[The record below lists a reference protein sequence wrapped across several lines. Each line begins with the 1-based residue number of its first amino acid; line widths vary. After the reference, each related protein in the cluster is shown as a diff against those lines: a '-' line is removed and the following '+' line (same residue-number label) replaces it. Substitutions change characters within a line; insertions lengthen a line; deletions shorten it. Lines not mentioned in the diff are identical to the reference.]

1 MCLIFRWRKCSDYRQ
16 GWAVLWSQL
25 SLPEREGMYL
35 YVSKQYDVHYHCTC
49 CLNRL
54 EQLLKG
60 LPLHGLRIYRYSRV
74 HRYALYKQCF
84 SQNKSQQKLWN
95 SPLYCMLLCWYLL
108 QINYRVVQSFGRRKL
123 QQIWWFMT
131 YLAKFY
137 LPAIFILSDLLWKAT
152 NLLMFFLQN
161 VVGEQF
167 TNFLYYTAR
176 MPGTLTCIC
185 SLILI
190 IYFGRWIW

>member
-1 MCLIFRWRKCSDYRQ
+1 MYICTRLLSTSLVTNLLTCTVKLVLIILLDICIWYLGEKSVQITDRDGQCCEVNWVCPKGKVCTC
-16 GWAVLWSQL
+16 
-25 SLPEREGMYL
+25 MYL

-60 LPLHGLRIYRYSRV
+60 LPLHGLCIYRYSRV

-131 YLAKFY
+131 YLTKFY
-137 LPAIFILSDLLWKAT
+137 LPVIFILSDLLWKAA
-152 NLLMFFLQN
+152 NLLMFFL
-161 VVGEQF
+161 
-167 TNFLYYTAR
+167 
-176 MPGTLTCIC
+176 
-185 SLILI
+185 
-190 IYFGRWIW
+190 